1 MFFAS
6 LGGNVS
12 MEIIIFSIVAVVAG
26 FILGYF
32 LRQSIAR
39 KRLDSAEGKIEKL
52 VEEAEKKSQEL
63 VLNAKKQAVEILEQA
78 KKKEDEREQQI
89 IRNEQRLEKRENVID
104 QKTEEIEQTKKLLEQ
119 KVEEVKKIRQQSE
132 ETRQSELDRL
142 EKIAGLSKEQ
152 AKSILLQ
159 LTEEEN
165 RGALAER
172 IAKIE
177 RQGNDEIEKR
187 AKNIMTSVIQKY
199 AGSHAAEV
207 VTTTVSIPS
216 DEVKG
221 RIIGREGRNIKAL
234 EKLTGVEI
242 IVDDTPEAVVISGF
256 DPVRR
261 EIARITLEKLIGDGR
276 IHPTRIEEA
285 YEFAKKEIDNKVKE
299 AGEAATYDLGIA
311 GLDPKLVYL
320 LGRLRYRTSFG
331 QNVLLH
337 SLEVAHLSGALAAE
351 LGADVTVAKKAGLLH
366 DIGKAVDHEIQGT
379 HIEIGIK
386 ILERFNMPKEVIDAM
401 KSHHEDYPFE
411 TPESFIIAAADA
423 ISASRPG
430 ARKDTLEKYLKRL
443 EELEATA
450 NSFAGVERTYAIQAG
465 REIRV
470 FVKPEMVDDLGALK
484 LAREIADKIEQDLK
498 YPGEIR
504 VNVLR
509 ETRSVEYAR

>member
-1 MFFAS
+1 MT
-6 LGGNVS
+6 
-12 MEIIIFSIVAVVAG
+12 IIIILGVVGGLAAG
-26 FILGYF
+26 FGVGYVV
-32 LRQSIAR
+32 RQSIAR
-39 KRLDSAEGKIEKL
+39 KRLDTIEGQIEKKIE
-52 VEEAEKKSQEL
+52 ESEKKSQET
-63 VLNAKKQAVEILEQA
+63 VLNAKKRAVEILEAA
-78 KKKEDEREQQI
+78 KKQEKEREDQI
-89 IRNEQRLEKRENVID
+89 LRTEQRLEKRETVID
-104 QKTEEIEQTKKLLEQ
+104 QKTEEIEHNRKALEQ
-119 KVEEVKKIRQQSE
+119 KAEEIRKIRQESE
-132 ETRQSELDRL
+132 SVRKKELERL

-152 AKSILLQ
+152 AKKILLQ

-165 RGALAER
+165 RDLLAQH

-177 RQGNDEIEKR
+177 KEGMEDIEKR
-187 AKNIMTSVIQKY
+187 AKTLMTSIIQKY
-199 AGSHAAEV
+199 AGSHAAEI

-261 EIARITLEKLIGDGR
+261 EIARIALEKLISDGR
-276 IHPTRIEEA
+276 IHPTRIEESV
-285 YEFAKKEIDNKVKE
+285 EFAKKEIDGKIRE

-311 GLDPKLVYL
+311 GLDPKMIYL
-320 LGRLRYRTSFG
+320 IGRLRYRTSFG

-351 LGADVTVAKKAGLLH
+351 LGADVAVAKKAGLLH
-366 DIGKAVDHEIQGT
+366 DIGKAVDHEIEGT
-379 HIEIGIK
+379 HVEIGIK
-386 ILERFNMPKEVIDAM
+386 IMEKFKMPQEVIDAM

-430 ARKDTLEKYLKRL
+430 ARKDTVEKYLKRL
-443 EELEATA
+443 EELESTA
-450 NSFAGVERTYAIQAG
+450 NSFSGVEKTYAIQAG

-470 FVKPEMVDDLGALK
+470 FVKPEEIDDLGALK

-498 YPGEIR
+498 YPGEIK

>member
-1 MFFAS
+1 MNVILILSGLLIGAA
-6 LGGNVS
+6 GG
-12 MEIIIFSIVAVVAG
+12 FY
-26 FILGYF
+26 LGY
-32 LRQSIAR
+32 LVRQAIAR
-39 KRLDSAEGKIEKL
+39 RRLDTAEGQIEKML
-52 VEEAEKKSQEL
+52 EEAEKKSQEV
-63 VLNAKKQAVEILEQA
+63 VLNAKNKAVEILEEA
-78 KKKEDEREQQI
+78 KKKEKEREDQI
-89 IRNEQRLEKRENVID
+89 LRSEQRLEKRENIID
-104 QKTEEIEQTKKLLEQ
+104 KKTEEIERGHKILEQ
-119 KVEEVKKIRQQSE
+119 KAEEIKKIRHEAE
-132 ETRQSELDRL
+132 EVRKKELQRL

-152 AKSILLQ
+152 AKKILLQ

-165 RGALAER
+165 RDLLAKH
-172 IAKIE
+172 IAKME
-177 RQGNDEIEKR
+177 KEGFEEIEKT
-187 AKNIMTSVIQKY
+187 AKNLMTSIIQKY
-199 AGSHAAEV
+199 AGSHTAEV

-261 EIARITLEKLIGDGR
+261 EVARIALEKLIGDGR

-285 YEFAKKEIDNKVKE
+285 VEYAKKEIDNKVRE

-351 LGADVTVAKKAGLLH
+351 LGADVAVAKKAGLLH

-379 HIEIGIK
+379 HVEIGIK
-386 ILERFNMPKEVIDAM
+386 ILEKFKMPKEVIDAV

-411 TPESFIIAAADA
+411 TSESFIVGAADA

-430 ARKDTLEKYLKRL
+430 ARKDTIEKYLKRL
-443 EELEATA
+443 EELETTA
-450 NSFAGVERTYAIQAG
+450 SSFAGVEKTYAIQAG

-470 FVKPEMVDDLGALK
+470 FVKPEEVDDLGALK

-498 YPGEIR
+498 YPGEIK

-509 ETRSVEYAR
+509 KTRSVEYAR

>member
-1 MFFAS
+1 M
-6 LGGNVS
+6 G
-12 MEIIIFSIVAVVAG
+12 
-26 FILGYF
+26 ILGIISSLVIGLGFGAAAGYF
-32 LRQSIAR
+32 MRQALA
-39 KRLDSAEGKIEKL
+39 KKQLDTAEGK
-52 VEEAEKKSQEL
+52 VENMITDAEKKSQEV
-63 VLNAKKQAVEILEQA
+63 VLDAKNKAVDILEEA
-78 KKKEDEREQQI
+78 KKKERIKEEQI
-89 IRNEQRLEKRENVID
+89 IRSEQRLEKKEELLDVKI
-104 QKTEEIEQTKKLLEQ
+104 EEIEKGKKVLEQ
-119 KVEEVKKIRQQSE
+119 KAEEIKKIRE
-132 ETRQSELDRL
+132 EAELARARELERL

-152 AKSILLQ
+152 AKGILLQ

-165 RGALAER
+165 RDTMAER
-172 IAKIE
+172 IAKLE
-177 RQGNDEIEKR
+177 KEGKADLEKR

-207 VTTTVSIPS
+207 VTTTVPIPS

-234 EKLTGVEI
+234 ERLTGVEI

-285 YEFAKKEIDNKVKE
+285 VEFAKKEIDNKIKE
-299 AGEAATYDLGIA
+299 AGEAAVYDLGIA
-311 GLDPKLVYL
+311 GLDPKIVYL
-320 LGRLRYRTSFG
+320 VGRLRYRTSYG

-351 LGADVTVAKKAGLLH
+351 LGADVVVAKKAGLLH

-379 HIEIGIK
+379 HVEIGVK
-386 ILERFNMPKEVIDAM
+386 ILEKFKMAKEIIDAM

-411 TPESFIIAAADA
+411 TAESFIIAAADA

-430 ARKDTLEKYLKRL
+430 ARKDTLENYLKRL
-443 EELEATA
+443 EELEAAA
-450 NSFAGVERTYAIQAG
+450 NSFEGVEKTYAIQAG

-470 FVKPEMVDDLGALK
+470 FVKPEEIDDLGALK
-484 LAREIADKIEQDLK
+484 MARQIADKIEQELK
-498 YPGEIR
+498 YPGEIKI
-504 VNVLR
+504 NVIR
-509 ETRSVEYAR
+509 ETRSVEFAR

>member
-1 MFFAS
+1 MGIIEVLVALVGLA
-6 LGGNVS
+6 LGGGAGW
-12 MEIIIFSIVAVVAG
+12 VA
-26 FILGYF
+26 
-32 LRQSIAR
+32 RQSVA
-39 KRLDSAEGKIEKL
+39 KKQLGSAESKADKL
-52 VEEAEKKSQEL
+52 LEETEKKSQET
-63 VLNAKKQAVEILEQA
+63 VLAAKNKAVEILEEA
-78 KKKEDEREQQI
+78 KKKEKEREDQI
-89 IRNEQRLEKRENVID
+89 LRSEQRLEKKEISLD
-104 QKTEEIEQTKKLLEQ
+104 QKTEEIEKNRALLEQ
-119 KVEEVKKIRQQSE
+119 KVEEVRKIRQEAE
-132 ETRQSELDRL
+132 EARKRELDRL

-152 AKSILLQ
+152 AKAILIQ

-165 RGALAER
+165 REALAER

-177 RQGNDEIEKR
+177 KEGREDLEKR

-234 EKLTGVEI
+234 EKLTGVEV

-261 EIARITLEKLIGDGR
+261 EIARLSLEKLIGDGR

-285 YEFAKKEIDNKVKE
+285 VEFAKKEIDNKIKE

-320 LGRLRYRTSFG
+320 IGRLRYRTSFG

-351 LGADVTVAKKAGLLH
+351 LGADVSIAKKAGLLH
-366 DIGKAVDHEIQGT
+366 DIGKAVDHEIEGT
-379 HIEIGIK
+379 HIEIGVK
-386 ILERFNMPKEVIDAM
+386 ILEKFKMAKEIIDGM
-401 KSHHEDYPFE
+401 KAHHEDYPFE
-411 TPESFIIAAADA
+411 TPESFIVAAADA

-443 EELEATA
+443 EELESTA
-450 NSFAGVERTYAIQAG
+450 NSFAGVEKTYAIQAG

-470 FVKPEMVDDLGALK
+470 FVKPEEIDDLGALK

-498 YPGEIR
+498 YPGEIK

>member
-1 MFFAS
+1 M
-6 LGGNVS
+6 
-12 MEIIIFSIVAVVAG
+12 
-26 FILGYF
+26 
-32 LRQSIAR
+32 RQSIAR
-39 KRLDSAEGKIEKL
+39 KRLDTAEGKIEKMT
-52 VEEAEKKSQEL
+52 EEAEKKTQEL
-63 VLNAKKQAVEILEQA
+63 VLNAKNKAVEILEEA
-78 KKKEDEREQQI
+78 KRKEKEREDQI
-89 IRNEQRLEKRENVID
+89 LRSEQRLEKREIAID
-104 QKTEEIEQTKKLLEQ
+104 QKTEEVENNRKVLEQ
-119 KVEEVKKIRQQSE
+119 KVEEIKKIRLEAE
-132 ETRQSELDRL
+132 EARSRELERL

-152 AKSILLQ
+152 AKAILLQ
-159 LTEEEN
+159 LTEEES
-165 RGALAER
+165 REALAER

-177 RQGNDEIEKR
+177 RQGVEEIEKR

-242 IVDDTPEAVVISGF
+242 IVDDTPEAIVISGF

-261 EIARITLEKLIGDGR
+261 EIARITVEKLIGDGR

-285 YEFAKKEIDNKVKE
+285 VEFAKKEIDNKIKE
-299 AGEAATYDLGIA
+299 AGEAAVYDLGIA

-351 LGADVTVAKKAGLLH
+351 LGADVVIAKKAGLLH

-379 HIEIGIK
+379 HVEIGMK
-386 ILERFNMPKEVIDAM
+386 IMEKFSMQKEIIDAM

-443 EELEATA
+443 EELETTA
-450 NSFAGVERTYAIQAG
+450 NSFPGVEKTYAIQAG

-470 FVKPEMVDDLGALK
+470 FVKPEEIDDLGALK
-484 LAREIADKIEQDLK
+484 LAREIADKIEADLK
-498 YPGEIR
+498 YPGEIK

>member
-1 MFFAS
+1 LLVLVGNLNMNIVIFS
-6 LGGNVS
+6 LGA
-12 MEIIIFSIVAVVAG
+12 MVAG
-26 FILGYF
+26 FLLGYF
-32 LRQSIAR
+32 VRQTLAR
-39 KRLDSAEGKIEKL
+39 KRLDSAEGKVEKML
-52 VEEAEKKSQEL
+52 EDAEKKSQDA
-63 VLNAKKQAVEILEQA
+63 VLTAKKQAVEILEQA
-78 KKKEDEREQQI
+78 KKKEDEREQQL
-89 IRNEQRLEKRENVID
+89 IRSEQRLEKKEVTID
-104 QKTEEIEQTKKLLEQ
+104 QKTEELEQGKKLLEQ
-119 KVEEVKKIRQQSE
+119 KVEEVRSIRKQSEDTRQQ
-132 ETRQSELDRL
+132 ELERL
-142 EKIAGLSKEQ
+142 EKIAGLSKDQ
-152 AKSILLQ
+152 ARSVLLQ
-159 LTEEEN
+159 LTEEES
-165 RGALAER
+165 RVELAER
-172 IAKIE
+172 MAKIQ
-177 RQGNDEIEKR
+177 RQGNEEIEKR
-187 AKNIMTSVIQKY
+187 AKNLMTSVIQKY
-199 AGSHAAEV
+199 AGSHSAEI
-207 VTTTVSIPS
+207 VTSTVAIPS

-285 YEFAKKEIDNKVKE
+285 YEFAKKEIDNKIKE
-299 AGEAATYDLGIA
+299 GGEAAAYDLGIA
-311 GLDPKLVYL
+311 GLDPKLIYL

-366 DIGKAVDHEIQGT
+366 DIGKSVDHEIQGT

-386 ILERFNMPKEVIDAM
+386 ILEKFKMSKEIIDAM

-411 TPESFIIAAADA
+411 TPESFIVAAADA

-443 EELEATA
+443 EELEDTA
-450 NSFAGVERTYAIQAG
+450 NSFPGVERTYAIQAG

-470 FVKPEMVDDLGALK
+470 FVKPEEVDDLGALK